1 MNNLP
6 PHSVGRASPYGGP
19 VSSQVPALHMP
30 SSSGYTLYTSTSHRI
45 QDLSYADRPDFPG
58 IWTEWQ
64 VWLQED
70 DALFSSPYYLLGG
83 IFGKFP
89 FLAEFHIPQSEK
101 PVDFNRNT
109 PTYESASL
117 QVNAQ
122 EDFCFCKHLYFKS
135 SFTHFYFFPLLISSQ
150 YSSVRFRIFSYKA
163 LYISL
168 E

>member
-1 MNNLP
+1 MEIQFLLRFQLCICLLLQVIP
-6 PHSVGRASPYGGP
+6 CIHPHLIGFRTCHMLIGLISQGYGQNGRF
-19 VSSQVPALHMP
+19 
-30 SSSGYTLYTSTSHRI
+30 GYKRMMHC
-45 QDLSYADRPDFPG
+45 
-58 IWTEWQ
+58 
-64 VWLQED
+64 
-70 DALFSSPYYLLGG
+70 FSSPYYLLGG

-135 SFTHFYFFPLLISSQ
+135 SFAHFYFFPLLVSSQ
-150 YSSVRFRIFSYKA
+150 YSSVCFRIFSYKV